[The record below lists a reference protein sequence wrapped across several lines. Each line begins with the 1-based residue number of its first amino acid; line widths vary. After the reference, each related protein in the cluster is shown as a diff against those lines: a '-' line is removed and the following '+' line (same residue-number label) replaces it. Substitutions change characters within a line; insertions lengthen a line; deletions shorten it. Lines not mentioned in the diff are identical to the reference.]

1 MTLTR
6 NLGAALAW
14 RLAQAGVVAFLVG
27 ILSFLMM
34 RALPGD
40 MIFRIAAARFGYDNV
55 TIENAELVR
64 AQLGDPS
71 GTGAFLDWIGG
82 LLRGDLGRSLVSG
95 DPVSAEIAHQFGAT
109 AQLAGAALILSLL
122 IGPPLGIWAGMRPG
136 SLPDRAT
143 VFLAALFKATPQ
155 FLLGLVLIVLLSTGL
170 GLLPAAG
177 HGSAQHMILP
187 GLTLALGLAA
197 STTRI
202 TREALVQARAS
213 DWWHFARWKG
223 LSEAQVLRRHA
234 LRHIAVPVLT
244 LIAAQF
250 VALMEGV
257 VVVETIFGWPGIG
270 HALVHAVFH
279 RDVPMVQGT
288 ALVMGLAFVLVNAL
302 ADIAA
307 RLLDPREATS

>member
-1 MTLTR
+1 MMINSIAR
-6 NLGAALAW
+6 SLGW
-14 RLAQAGVVAFLVG
+14 RLAQAVMVAVLVG
-27 ILSFLMM
+27 GLSFLMM
-34 RALPGD
+34 SALPGD

-55 TIENAELVR
+55 TAENAELVR
-64 AQLGDPS
+64 AQIGDPS
-71 GTGAFLDWIGG
+71 GVGAFLGWIGG
-82 LLRGDLGRSLVSG
+82 LFQGDLGTSLVTGETVSG
-95 DPVSAEIAHQFGAT
+95 EIAHQFGAT
-109 AQLAGAALILSLL
+109 AELAGVAILLSLL
-122 IGPPLGIWAGMRPG
+122 IGPPLGLWAGMNPG
-136 SLPDRAT
+136 GWFDRAT
-143 VFLAALFKATPQ
+143 VLMASVFKATPQ
-155 FLLGLVLIVLLSTGL
+155 FLLGLVLIVIVSIGL

-177 HGSAQHMILP
+177 HGEARHMILP

-197 STTRI
+197 NTTRI
-202 TREALVQARAS
+202 TREAVVQARAS
-213 DWWHFARWKG
+213 DWWRFARWKG
-223 LSEAQVLRRHA
+223 LSERQVVLRHG
-234 LRHIAVPVLT
+234 LRHVAVPVLT

-307 RLLDPREATS
+307 RLLDPREAAQ

>member
-1 MTLTR
+1 MLLSIGR
-6 NLGAALAW
+6 SLGW
-14 RLAQAGVVAFLVG
+14 RLAQAGLVAILVG
-27 ILSFLMM
+27 VLSFAMM

-55 TIENAELVR
+55 TAENAELVR
-64 AQLGDPS
+64 SQIGDPAGIS
-71 GTGAFLDWIGG
+71 AFLGWIAG
-82 LLRGDLGRSLVSG
+82 LFRGDLGTSLVTG
-95 DPVSAEIAHQFGAT
+95 ETVLAEIAHQFGAT
-109 AQLAGAALILSLL
+109 AELAGVAILLSLL
-122 IGPPLGIWAGMRPG
+122 IGPPLGLWAGLHPG
-136 SLPDRAT
+136 GWFDRAT
-143 VFLAALFKATPQ
+143 VLLASVFKATPQ
-155 FLLGLVLIVLLSTGL
+155 FLLGLVLIVVVAIGM

-177 HGSAQHMILP
+177 HGEARHLILP

-197 STTRI
+197 NTTRI
-202 TREALVQARAS
+202 TREAVVQARDS
-213 DWWHFARWKG
+213 DWWRFARWKG
-223 LSEAQVLRRHA
+223 LSERQVVLRHG
-234 LRHIAVPVLT
+234 LRHVAVPVLT

-288 ALVMGLAFVLVNAL
+288 ALIMGLAFVLINAL

-307 RLLDPREATS
+307 RVLDPREAAQ

>member
-1 MTLTR
+1 MIKA
-6 NLGAALAW
+6 LGW
-14 RLAQAGVVAFLVG
+14 RLAQAGVVAILVG

-55 TIENAELVR
+55 TAENAELVR
-64 AQLGDPS
+64 AQIGDPS
-71 GTGAFLDWIGG
+71 GVGAFFGWIGG
-82 LLRGDLGRSLVSG
+82 LLRGDLGTSLVTG
-95 DPVSAEIAHQFGAT
+95 EAVSAEIAHQFGAT
-109 AQLAGAALILSLL
+109 AQLAGVAIVLSLL
-122 IGPPLGIWAGMRPG
+122 IGPPLGLWAGLHPG
-136 SLPDRAT
+136 GWFDRAT
-143 VFLAALFKATPQ
+143 VLLASVFKATPQ
-155 FLLGLVLIVLLSTGL
+155 FLLGLVLIVVASIGL

-177 HGSAQHMILP
+177 HGELQHLILP

-197 STTRI
+197 NTTRI
-202 TREALVQARAS
+202 TREAVVHARTS
-213 DWWHFARWKG
+213 EWWRFARWKG
-223 LSEAQVLRRHA
+223 LSERQVVLRHG
-234 LRHIAVPVLT
+234 LRHVAVPVLT

-279 RDVPMVQGT
+279 RDVPMVQGA

-302 ADIAA
+302 ADIGA
-307 RLLDPREATS
+307 RLLDPRETMR